1 MELAAGAGVAAAAAA
16 GGAAYLRSRR
26 GPASG
31 KEGTTKWQ
39 WRAAAVK
46 ERRALCICCSYPG
59 TQWALPGCVP
69 DQEAMVKTLIR
80 NSYAVT
86 FLADHTPAWGQ
97 PKPSAPSN
105 RRNILAELEALCR
118 WLHAAP
124 GRQGWVS
131 YSGHGTQTADR
142 GGDEADGLDEA
153 MVPCDFK
160 MAGLLTDDKLRTTI
174 RFGEGSSLMFFF
186 DCCHSGTILDLP
198 YTLRHTL
205 SGPEYPIETEAGAVF
220 CISASKD
227 DQSAY
232 ETAEGGVC
240 TRAFLGAYTP
250 SVSPAATLRLMRR
263 YAERK
268 GMPQTIMM
276 ASNRPFTEADASFVE
291 AEPEGGGGFCAAFHR
306 CQNRLGCSKGRSKAG
321 DFGGENPAA
330 RSLELNRGEA
340 SGRGPKLHPSCP
352 DPLSTTKGRA
362 YVAARR
368 AKLAAPPP

>member
-1 MELAAGAGVAAAAAA
+1 
-16 GGAAYLRSRR
+16 
-26 GPASG
+26 
-31 KEGTTKWQ
+31 
-39 WRAAAVK
+39 
-46 ERRALCICCSYPG
+46 
-59 TQWALPGCVP
+59 
-69 DQEAMVKTLIR
+69 
-80 NSYAVT
+80 
-86 FLADHTPAWGQ
+86 
-97 PKPSAPSN
+97 
-105 RRNILAELEALCR
+105 
-118 WLHAAP
+118 
-124 GRQGWVS
+124 
-131 YSGHGTQTADR
+131 
-142 GGDEADGLDEA
+142 

-174 RFGEGSSLMFFF
+174 RFGAGSSLMFFF

-205 SGPEYPIETEAGAVF
+205 SGPEYPIETEAGAIF

-321 DFGGENPAA
+321 SGGGERERESEGEREGAGWGRRRGDARAGPRFVRESDAPGPSRRLWRREPSGAESRAEQRGSIWARAQAPSQLPRPALDHEGA
-330 RSLELNRGEA
+330 RLRRRSPCEAGGAPSVGPERQGGDRLCPRRVRGH
-340 SGRGPKLHPSCP
+340 R
-352 DPLSTTKGRA
+352 
-362 YVAARR
+362 
-368 AKLAAPPP
+368 

>member
-1 MELAAGAGVAAAAAA
+1 MPGLML
-16 GGAAYLRSRR
+16 GGKSSLRSALRPPRASTNLSADAFSGPRHADCRPRRRR
-26 GPASG
+26 GRRPRRGRARCDLTPSFFACSPLAS
-31 KEGTTKWQ
+31 
-39 WRAAAVK
+39 
-46 ERRALCICCSYPG
+46 
-59 TQWALPGCVP
+59 VP
-69 DQEAMVKTLIR
+69 Q
-80 NSYAVT
+80 
-86 FLADHTPAWGQ
+86 
-97 PKPSAPSN
+97 
-105 RRNILAELEALCR
+105 
-118 WLHAAP
+118 
-124 GRQGWVS
+124 
-131 YSGHGTQTADR
+131 
-142 GGDEADGLDEA
+142 A